1 MKINQI
7 KVLALL
13 LASGGLTLSS
23 CKGNSGQQQGMQA
36 PELTVMTVASTD
48 ATLETA
54 YPATL
59 EGQNDVEIRPQI
71 SGFITKVHVDDG
83 DIVKKGQVLFTI
95 DQVQLQAA
103 VEQAQASVAV
113 AQANVN
119 TATTNANNNK
129 ILRQEYHQRIGL
141 SDFGRRAHLRQGS
154 AFTGSGGPHLGKEKS
169 FIFCCDRSRIWSCR
183 HYRL

>member
-13 LASGGLTLSS
+13 LATGGLTLSS

-36 PELTVMTVASTD
+36 PELTVMTVALTD

-113 AQANVN
+113 AQA
-119 TATTNANNNK
+119 
-129 ILRQEYHQRIGL
+129 L
-141 SDFGRRAHLRQGS
+141 SLIH
-154 AFTGSGGPHLGKEKS
+154 
-169 FIFCCDRSRIWSCR
+169 I
-183 HYRL
+183 